1 MADLGA
7 RVVKIEP
14 PGGDSMR
21 YIQRQPYSPEGK
33 SQMNGQVLDHG
44 FTLGESAASAHTLAA
59 THTHTQKR
67 QAHMHTHL
75 VGARPAAA
83 HSPPAA
89 LHSHTRTPQTRAR
102 QLGRCNTSVARHLRI
117 RR

>member
-59 THTHTQKR
+59 THTHTHPKKAS
-67 QAHMHTHL
+67 AHAYTLGWRPPSRCPQSSCCPPLPHTH
-75 VGARPAAA
+75 P
-83 HSPPAA
+83 
-89 LHSHTRTPQTRAR
+89 TNTRA
-102 QLGRCNTSVARHLRI
+102 SARAVQH
-117 RR
+117 